1 MRPEERD
8 AASLW
13 DALQAA
19 NEIATFVAGMT
30 FEEYMA
36 SALTR
41 RAVER
46 ELTIIGEA
54 LNRLSESARREHPDL
69 AIPGIV
75 GLRNRII
82 HEYDRIEHGKIFGI
96 VTERIPELIAK
107 LSAAIPPVPRD
118 PEPEI
123 EG

>member
-1 MRPEERD
+1 MPPEERD

-19 NEIATFVAGMT
+19 KEVATFVRGMT
-30 FEEYMA
+30 FDQYMA

-46 ELTIIGEA
+46 GLTIIGEA
-54 LNRLSESARREHPDL
+54 LNRLSASMRTAHPEIS
-69 AIPGIV
+69 IPAIV

-82 HEYDRIEHGKIFGI
+82 HEYDRIEHGKIFSI
-96 VTERIPELIAK
+96 ATERIPELIAH
-107 LSAAIPPVPRD
+107 LTAALPPAPPD
-118 PEPEI
+118 LEPEA
-123 EG
+123 